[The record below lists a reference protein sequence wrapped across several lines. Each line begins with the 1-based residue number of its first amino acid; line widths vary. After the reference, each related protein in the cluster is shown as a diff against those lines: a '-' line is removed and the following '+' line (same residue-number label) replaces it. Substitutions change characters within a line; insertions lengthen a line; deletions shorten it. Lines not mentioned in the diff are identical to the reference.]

1 MGKLDGKTALITG
14 ASRGIGRGVARRLA
28 SDGARVI
35 INYANNRAEAEAAA
49 REAVEAGGQA
59 IVVQAD
65 VSDMAQLERMFA
77 EIRAQV
83 DAVDILVN
91 NAGRGSGAGFPQLG
105 AITEADYDACF
116 ALNAKGTFF
125 VTQKAV
131 AMMPDGGRVI
141 NISSMASRIHQAG
154 LAIYSASKAAGDAFV
169 RIWATELGPRRITV
183 NSLNVGITE
192 TEMTARIDEATR
204 ARLIAMIPMGRI
216 GQVPDIADAA
226 AFFAS
231 DDSRW
236 ISGEN
241 IAVSG
246 ARFT

>member
-1 MGKLDGKTALITG
+1 MGKLEGKTALITG
-14 ASRGIGRGVARRLA
+14 ASRGIGRGIAVRLA
-28 SDGARVI
+28 GEGARVI
-35 INYANNRAEAEAAA
+35 VNYANDRAAAEAAA
-49 REAVEAGGQA
+49 REIAAAGGQA
-59 IVVQAD
+59 IIVQAD
-65 VSDMAQLERMFA
+65 VSDMAQIEGMFE
-77 EIRAQV
+77 EIRSQV
-83 DAVDILVN
+83 EAIDILVN
-91 NAGRGSGAGFPQLG
+91 NAGRSAPGFPQLD
-105 AITEADYDACF
+105 AVTEAAYDACF
-116 ALNAKGTFF
+116 DLNAKGTFF

-141 NISSMASRIHQAG
+141 NISSMAARIHQAG
-154 LAIYSASKAAGDAFV
+154 LAVYSASKAAGDAFV

-192 TEMTARIDEATR
+192 TDMTAGLGDEMR
-204 ARLIAMIPMGRI
+204 ARLIAQIPMGRI